1 MKTKYFILSVA
12 VLLAAC
18 SQNDSETP
26 AARKAVLEVNPQVAA
41 TRAVITGTYLPYN
54 SSIGVCLQDTDD
66 KPYAD
71 GSTNL
76 RVNNSSGRWVF
87 DQRVE
92 LTEAKG
98 RVTAY
103 YPYNEYA
110 TGDSLYISCG
120 TTISSQQEYLY
131 TPETVEV
138 DVDHPAATLQMHFAL
153 PRITLRMSSMQ
164 ADEHFTVNTIL
175 LSNIRKNQDE
185 NEAPALNTEGFMNH
199 FDGGITKSFYDQVI
213 SAYGLQLNLTTTPAE
228 VDVLV
233 LPAELKKDYVQLTI
247 GLSNG
252 EELTTTIPA
261 TTWEKGK
268 QYIYPIQ
275 IHQNKLYIGEYQI
288 VPRGEAGEQNVFVPY
303 SNE

>member
-26 AARKAVLEVNPQVAA
+26 AMRKAILEVNPQVAA
-41 TRAVITGTYLPYN
+41 TRTVMTGTYLPYD
-54 SSIGVCLQDTDD
+54 SSIGVCLLDMDD
-66 KPYAD
+66 QPYAD
-71 GSTNL
+71 GSRNL
-76 RVNNSSGRWVF
+76 RVNNSTGRWVF

-103 YPYNEYA
+103 YPYNENG
-110 TGDSLYISCG
+110 TGDSLYIRCG
-120 TTISSQQEYLY
+120 NTIGIQQEYLY
-131 TPETVEV
+131 TPEAVEV

-153 PRITLRMSSMQ
+153 ARITLRMSSMQ
-164 ADEHFTVNTIL
+164 ADEHFTVNSVVL
-175 LSNIRKNQDE
+175 ANIRKNQDE
-185 NEAPALNTEGFMNH
+185 NEAPALNTEGFMNR
-199 FDGGITKSFYDQVI
+199 FDGEIMKFYDDQTI
-213 SAYGLQLNLTTTPAE
+213 SAYGLQLNLTTTPTD

-261 TTWEKGK
+261 TNWEKGK
-268 QYIYPIQ
+268 QYIYPIK

-303 SNE
+303 SQE